1 MIRQLSA
8 TKLSTL
14 LLGSL
19 LTLNVYGD
27 TVYCEGNKQMMCLGF
42 EQKIVDNNAVC
53 FEPFTCSQEGFVCK
67 SELNDLADEHE
78 ALLAKHNDLV
88 NTYNELLT
96 EYNGN
101 VTSFEDSQR
110 CLIASATLEEAK
122 DCL

>member
-1 MIRQLSA
+1 MTLKFSA
-8 TKLSTL
+8 TKWSAL

-19 LTLNVYGD
+19 LALNVYGD

-78 ALLAKHNDLV
+78 ALLAKHNDLA
-88 NTYNELLT
+88 NTYNELLN
-96 EYNGN
+96 EYNSN
-101 VTSFEDSQR
+101 VADFEETQR
-110 CLIASATLEEAK
+110 CLLAASTLEDAK
-122 DCL
+122 GCL